1 MILLEVDPNLVRPG
15 WGALVVTSFLA
26 LAIVLLFI
34 SMRRQFRKINIEP
47 TEPEEPEESEESEE
61 SEEFEAAKDS
71 EANSTEPTP
80 GSQS

>member
-61 SEEFEAAKDS
+61 FEAAKDS

>member
-15 WGALVVTSFLA
+15 WGALVVTGFLA

-47 TEPEEPEESEESEE
+47 TETEEPEE

>member
-47 TEPEEPEESEESEE
+47 TETEEPEE

>member
-34 SMRRQFRKINIEP
+34 SMRRPFPEINIEP
-47 TEPEEPEESEESEE
+47 TETEEPEESEEP
-61 SEEFEAAKDS
+61 EEFEAAKDS